1 MFPEILRKQHIIIT
15 IVTNMATKRSCL
27 VISDKQKVAE
37 SNIHRNYTQKS
48 STQLSHI
55 IMNAVLSSLAMRLNE
70 SRRHFSQKV
79 LLHSRSRGKKKIT
92 NSL

>member
-1 MFPEILRKQHIIIT
+1 
-15 IVTNMATKRSCL
+15 MATKRGCL

-48 STQLSHI
+48 STQLSNK
-55 IMNAVLSSLAMRLNE
+55 IMTTVLAGLAMHLNE
-70 SRRHFSQKV
+70 SRRHFSQF
-79 LLHSRSRGKKKIT
+79 LLHSRWRKKKIT